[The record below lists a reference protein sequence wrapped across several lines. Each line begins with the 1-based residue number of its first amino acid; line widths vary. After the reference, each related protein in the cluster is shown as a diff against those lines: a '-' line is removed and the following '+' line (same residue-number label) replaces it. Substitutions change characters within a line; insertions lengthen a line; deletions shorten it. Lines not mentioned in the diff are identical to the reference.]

1 MIANAPVRVAT
12 DFERVYPD
20 ASRSATE
27 CAMNLVK
34 TGDLVVSRVAEV
46 LRPFGLS
53 PAGGLVLSMLADSRG
68 ALTPGVIR
76 DGLLVKGPTV
86 TGLID
91 NLAAA
96 GLVRRTQDPQDR
108 RRVLVEL
115 TQKGLRLASR
125 FRPAVHAA
133 QRPWLECL
141 DEPDR
146 RRLIGLLGRVQ
157 SHLLSGPADP
167 ERRAFPGARDPAQ
180 AAPRRQISRTP
191 K

>member
-1 MIANAPVRVAT
+1 MTPVQSHIPVRVAPE
-12 DFERVYPD
+12 FERLYPG

-53 PAGGLVLSMLADSRG
+53 PAGGLVLSMLADSPTP
-68 ALTPGVIR
+68 LTTGEIR
-76 DGLLVKGPTV
+76 DRLLVKGPTV

-96 GLVRRTQDPQDR
+96 ELVRRIHHPEDR
-108 RRVLVEL
+108 RRVMVGL
-115 TQKGLRLASR
+115 TEKGRRLAAR

-141 DEPDR
+141 GEADR
-146 RRLIGLLGRVQ
+146 RRLLELLGRVQ
-157 SHLLSGPADP
+157 AHLL
-167 ERRAFPGARDPAQ
+167 AQ
-180 AAPRRQISRTP
+180 RP
-191 K
+191 